1 MNDSPADTAPGRG
14 LPTSETESWDFS
26 VRLHVSQFMG
36 CETSRPI
43 EIVSA
48 NIGEFPRRGD
58 SCNYVFYLG
67 A

>member
-1 MNDSPADTAPGRG
+1 MSGSPPDTASGRG
-14 LPTSETESWDFS
+14 LPTSETESWEFLA
-26 VRLHVSQFMG
+26 RLRVSQTMG